1 MKIID
6 TYNNIE
12 RRVVLD
18 CRVKSYYELV
28 RHYGIALDSLEI
40 FLLSELLDF
49 TFCKIDIPGIG
60 VEDAPFGGC
69 SVFGADQI
77 FFSNIGIDLHTF
89 QPGGDAEG
97 FRQLRE
103 LIDRDIPVLFRFDS
117 RFADEDSPVNADRL
131 NFYNP
136 STLLLAGYDDEN
148 VYAVFNTTWQ
158 KHELYK
164 MTIEHFQKYRSG
176 ICIPYPPDNI
186 CYTISPTADDV
197 KLINSERERL
207 CLEVMHKSAERM
219 LSDAIIPEHTD
230 GAIIERSVSHGV
242 SGMKRMGSFLNE
254 LAADKS
260 ESDII
265 VKLSL
270 MMLRLNMVQG
280 SRTGY
285 RNEFAAGMTF
295 VGERYGI
302 PELEEISRYLKD
314 RAGFW
319 RDFVRNLDYAAR
331 NDISDREKLSED
343 IKLIT
348 DELEKTI
355 SIEEEVYSALKEL
368 TARKLGRVLV
378 NI

>member
-28 RHYGIALDSLEI
+28 RHYGIELDSLEI

-49 TFCKIDIPGIG
+49 KFCKIDIPGIG

-77 FFSNIGIDLHTF
+77 FFSNVGLDLHTF

-103 LIDRDIPVLFRFDS
+103 LIDHDTPVLFRLDS
-117 RFADEDSPVNADRL
+117 RFEDEDSPVNADRL

-148 VYAVFNTTWQ
+148 VYVVFNTTWQ

-164 MTIEHFQKYRSG
+164 MTIDHFQKFRSG

-186 CYTISPTADDV
+186 CYTISPSADDIRR
-197 KLINSERERL
+197 INSGREKL
-207 CLEVMHKSAERM
+207 CLEVMYKTAGRM
-219 LSDAIIPEHTD
+219 LCDEIIPEHID
-230 GAIIERSVSHGV
+230 GAIIERSMSRGI
-242 SGMKRMGSFLNE
+242 SGMKRMGTFLNE
-254 LAADKS
+254 LAADRS
-260 ESDII
+260 ESDLI

-285 RNEFAAGMTF
+285 RNEFAAGMAF

-302 PELEEISRYLKD
+302 PELSELSQPLKE

-331 NDISDREKLSED
+331 NDISDRARLAED

-348 DELEKTI
+348 DELDKTI
-355 SIEEEVYSALKEL
+355 SIEEEVYSGLREL
-368 TARKLGRVLV
+368 TARKLGRVPV
-378 NI
+378 NA